1 MLSYIT
7 LISCIIIIPLLYIGI
22 LEYQKPFFKK
32 EENQDRKLL
41 KSKEE
46 IIVLILSEISFIR
59 IWFLFEQA
67 TFKNYKFLL
76 LFFMLIGMTVLC
88 MTDYWERIVPNKILL
103 IWLLIFGVIVGM
115 WGLQDFAGFRQEIPN
130 IILGFVFCLIAFGTG
145 YIIGK
150 GSMGAGDVKLSFIMG
165 LFLTGEY
172 VVGAILYG
180 CIISAVYSMIQIL
193 RKKLTRKDTLPFV
206 PFLYIGLIIR
216 YMIG

>member
-1 MLSYIT
+1 MAGM
-7 LISCIIIIPLLYIGI
+7 PLLYAGV
-22 LEYQKPFFKK
+22 LEFQKSSFQKK
-32 EENQDRKLL
+32 ENQKRKLL

-46 IIVLILSEISFIR
+46 IMVLVLSELALVR
-59 IWFLFEQA
+59 IWFLFGPA
-67 TFKNYKFLL
+67 DFKNYKFLL
-76 LFFMLIGMTVLC
+76 LYFMLIGITVFC

-103 IWLLIFGVIVGM
+103 FWLMIFGIIVGM
-115 WGLQDFAGFRQEIPN
+115 WGLQDLEGFRQELPN
-130 IILGFVFCLIAFGTG
+130 IILGFVFCLIAFGLG
-145 YIIGK
+145 YVIGR
-150 GSMGAGDVKLSFIMG
+150 GSMGAGDVKLSIIMG

-180 CIISAVYSMIQIL
+180 CIISAVYSLIQIM